1 MPSGRSYHSLTAI
14 GNKLYMFG
22 GNDGEK
28 ALDELWSFDAEKEI
42 WEYID
47 IYGIQPSRR
56 QGHAATA
63 HGANLLIWGGKNGN
77 ILYND
82 MYMYNVLTNTW

>member
-1 MPSGRSYHSLTAI
+1 
-14 GNKLYMFG
+14 MFG

-42 WEYID
+42 SEYID